1 MSDLPSKAKP
11 TASRFA
17 VAANV
22 KHLME
27 NYQEG
32 FQRGLTTRRLE
43 KKCGVSY
50 KTLDRLLDPYADTGP
65 SLDTLDA
72 IARFFGLETYEL
84 LKPHPLAAAHKTP
97 DGKPSPASR
106 KARLA

>member
-1 MSDLPSKAKP
+1 MSDRPSKGKP
-11 TASRFA
+11 SVSRLA

-22 KHLME
+22 RHLMDHH
-27 NYQEG
+27 QEG

-43 KKCGVSY
+43 RKCGVSY

-65 SLDTLDA
+65 SLDTLDSL
-72 IARFFGLETYEL
+72 ARFFGLETYEL
-84 LKPHPLAAAHKTP
+84 LKPHPLAAPHKP
-97 DGKPSPASR
+97 PEARSPPVGR